1 MTMACQSQSCIEPY
15 LETFI
20 QSFADNNYSSW
31 TIRNYRARI
40 RCLGR
45 IMDAEGIAPC
55 SLTADLAERLARKVE
70 ASANGAIKFP
80 TLARQFAQHLIDLGV
95 ASPPPVTEAQAIRAD
110 IAWRL

>member
-55 SLTADLAERLARKVE
+55 SLTADLASDWRERWRPAL
-70 ASANGAIKFP
+70 
-80 TLARQFAQHLIDLGV
+80 
-95 ASPPPVTEAQAIRAD
+95 TEQSSSLLSRVSSHSISSISVLHPRHP
-110 IAWRL
+110 